1 MYEYRSETVL
11 IISRVN
17 RICCKTYAKNMICKK
32 CTVKSIRMY
41 SMRSRGMYQVQGK
54 KYRIQII
61 PRHVYIE
68 PVLRRSRKKTNTLK
82 VACTVSRSK
91 QSAAERERDDTC
103 PYVNVYNSYKRA
115 KIGIVTWNVCKS
127 CEECYIGNNK
137 AALEY
142 VNPTNCGCR
151 IECTNRRD
159 SKRVEG
165 NRKVS
170 RDYVNFAVLGKM
182 EAKAEEGPEMDVDGA
197 PPTGQNGKRCRHI
210 VSCNNM
216 LFLAR
221 MFTRNL
227 VNYRMFNS
235 PFNRNISIVNLVFDV
250 VHINIYVS
258 DIKPLARMIFRN
270 IADHVII
277 ISQYNVHLHIVII
290 VYGAVHKTIRVSDTI
305 PLSCSLWLYLSCA
318 LVHKTIRV
326 SDTIPLSFS
335 LWLYLSCALVLLLP
349 GEEYKTVE
357 SITDRFRYS
366 RYRE

>member
-1 MYEYRSETVL
+1 MYEHRSETVSN
-11 IISRVN
+11 ISRVN
-17 RICCKTYAKNMICKK
+17 TICCKTYAKNMICKK

-61 PRHVYIE
+61 PSVCMYVYAK
-68 PVLRRSRKKTNTLK
+68 PVLRRSRKKTNTPK
-82 VACTVSRSK
+82 VACTVSLSK
-91 QSAAERERDDTC
+91 QSAAEGERDDTC
-103 PYVNVYNSYKRA
+103 PYVNVYNRYKRVE
-115 KIGIVTWNVCKS
+115 IGILTGNVCKS
-127 CEECYIGNNK
+127 CEECYIGNIEV
-137 AALEY
+137 LEY
-142 VNPTNCGCR
+142 VNPTECGRR

-159 SKRVEG
+159 SKRVED

-170 RDYVNFAVLGKM
+170 RDYVNFAVIGKM

-210 VSCNNM
+210 VSCYNM

-221 MFTRNL
+221 MISRNL

-235 PFNRNISIVNLVFDV
+235 PLNRNTSIVNLVFDV
-250 VHINIYVS
+250 VHINLYVS
-258 DIKPLARMIFRN
+258 DSKSLARMIFRN
-270 IADHVII
+270 IADHVIL
-277 ISQYNVHLHIVII
+277 ISVP
-290 VYGAVHKTIRVSDTI
+290 DTI
-305 PLSCSLWLYLSCA
+305 PISFSLWLYLSCA

-326 SDTIPLSFS
+326 PDTIPLSFS
-335 LWLYLSCALVLLLP
+335 LWLCLSCALVLLLP

-357 SITDRFRYS
+357 SITERFRYS